1 MVCRIPSQNISIS
14 SNQIFTVSDPIFKRF
29 ADSAIQV
36 PDDYPG
42 VSNLIHTR
50 ASATYGDAKHPL
62 AFRLG
67 NGGAGHTGILRLLCE
82 YFIASRGGGFCI
94 EWVSNHS
101 RHSQIALLGDLV
113 QVALTYE
120 PMYED
125 LAIREGWA
133 ERMAKVF
140 NDHFVLVGP
149 AANPAGVAVN
159 GTITDAMKAIAQYG
173 FSRYPKHDDGIF
185 QTRGDG
191 SATFYKELALWDLA
205 QVDLSSAKSW
215 RVTKPGTPYEALLN
229 ADRTG
234 TYIITDR
241 ATYLTAKR
249 DKALVSIVPF
259 IEGGPRLLNPC
270 SALVN
275 TKAPYNAL
283 ARDFASWLG
292 TQEVQQ
298 MVAMYG
304 QRWSVATPIFS
315 TAEQQDVTKAER
327 LVAKL

>member
-1 MVCRIPSQNISIS
+1 MVAAESQAIPDLVHV
-14 SNQIFTVSDPIFKRF
+14 SNSLFKRY

-36 PDDYPG
+36 PDTYPG

-50 ASATYGDAKHPL
+50 ASATYGDASHPL

-101 RHSQIALLGDLV
+101 RHSQIALLGDVV

-120 PMYED
+120 PEYED
-125 LAIREGWA
+125 LAIRERWA
-133 ERMAKVF
+133 ARSAKVF
-140 NDHFVLVGP
+140 NDHFILVGP
-149 AANPAGVAVN
+149 AANPAGVVVDSKIKN
-159 GTITDAMKAIAQYG
+159 AMKAIADYG
-173 FSRYPKHDDGIF
+173 CSSQSKHQEGIF

-191 SATFYKELALWDLA
+191 SATFYKELALWDVA
-205 QVDLSSAKSW
+205 QVDLSSANSW

-234 TYIITDR
+234 AYLITDR

-249 DKALVSIVPF
+249 DNALTSTVPF
-259 IEGGPRLLNPC
+259 IEGGHELLNPC

-275 TKAPYNAL
+275 TKAPYNLL
-283 ARDFASWLG
+283 AREFASWLG
-292 TQEVQQ
+292 SQEVQHII
-298 MVAMYG
+298 ARYG
-304 QRWSVATPIFS
+304 QKWSVTTPIFWTS
-315 TAEQQDVTKAER
+315 YRQDVTAAER
-327 LVAKL
+327 LTAKL

>member
-1 MVCRIPSQNISIS
+1 M
-14 SNQIFTVSDPIFKRF
+14 SDPFFKRF
-29 ADSAIQV
+29 ANSAIQV

-50 ASATYGDAKHPL
+50 ASAIYGDATHRL

-67 NGGAGHTGILRLLCE
+67 NGGAGHTGILRMLCE

-101 RHSQIALLGDLV
+101 RHSQIALLGDVV

-120 PMYED
+120 HEYED
-125 LAIREGWA
+125 LTIQEGWA
-133 ERMAKVF
+133 ERVAKVF
-140 NDHFVLVGP
+140 NDHFILVGP
-149 AANPAGVAVN
+149 AANPAGVPVD
-159 GTITDAMKAIAQYG
+159 GTITDAMKAIAEYG
-173 FSRYPKHDDGIF
+173 FSSDQRHNDGIF

-241 ATYLTAKR
+241 ATYLTARR
-249 DKALVSIVPF
+249 DKALVSTVPF
-259 IEGGPRLLNPC
+259 VEGGPELLNPC
-270 SALVN
+270 SALIN
-275 TKAPYNAL
+275 TKAPHNVL
-283 ARDFASWLG
+283 AKDFASWLG
-292 TQEVQQ
+292 TREVQQ
-298 MVAMYG
+298 MIAKYG

-315 TAEQQDVTKAER
+315 AAEQQDVTKAER

>member
-1 MVCRIPSQNISIS
+1 ML
-14 SNQIFTVSDPIFKRF
+14 TVSDPLFKQH
-29 ADSAIQV
+29 ANSAIQV

-50 ASATYGDAKHPL
+50 ASATYGDPSHPL
-62 AFRLG
+62 SFRLG

-101 RHSQIALLGDLV
+101 RHSQIALLGDVV

-120 PMYED
+120 PEYED

-140 NDHFVLVGP
+140 NDHFILVGP
-149 AANPAGVAVN
+149 AANPAGVVVD
-159 GTITDAMKAIAQYG
+159 GTITDAIKAIA
-173 FSRYPKHDDGIF
+173 KHGSSNATNHNDGLF

-205 QVDLSSAKSW
+205 YVDLSAAKSW

-234 TYIITDR
+234 AYIITDR
-241 ATYLTAKR
+241 ATFLTAKR
-249 DKALVSIVPF
+249 DKALVSTVPF
-259 IEGGPRLLNPC
+259 IEGGSELLNPC
-270 SALVN
+270 SALIN
-275 TKAPYNAL
+275 IKAPHNAL
-283 ARDFASWLG
+283 AREFALWLG
-292 TQEVQQ
+292 TEEVQQ
-298 MVAMYG
+298 MVAKYG

-315 TAEQQDVTKAER
+315 TAEQQDVTKTER

>member
-1 MVCRIPSQNISIS
+1 MYI
-14 SNQIFTVSDPIFKRF
+14 VSDPIFKRF
-29 ADSAIQV
+29 AKSAIQV

-50 ASATYGDAKHPL
+50 ASATYGDVSHPL

-101 RHSQIALLGDLV
+101 RHSQIALLGDAV

-120 PMYED
+120 PEYEN
-125 LAIREGWA
+125 LAIQECWA
-133 ERMAKVF
+133 ERLAKVF
-140 NDHFVLVGP
+140 NDHFILVGP
-149 AANPAGVAVN
+149 AANPAGVVVDCA
-159 GTITDAMKAIAQYG
+159 IDDAMEAIAVYG
-173 FSRYPKHDDGIF
+173 FSNGQKHEDGVF

-191 SATFYKELALWDLA
+191 SATFYKELALWHRA
-205 QVDLSSAKSW
+205 HVDLSSAESW

-234 TYIITDR
+234 GYLITDR

-249 DKALVSIVPF
+249 DKALVSTVPF
-259 IEGGPRLLNPC
+259 IEGGPELLNPC

-283 ARDFASWLG
+283 ARDFGSWLG

-298 MVAMYG
+298 MVAKYG

-315 TAEQQDVTKAER
+315 PAKQQDVEQAER

>member
-1 MVCRIPSQNISIS
+1 MDTARSQAISG
-14 SNQIFTVSDPIFKRF
+14 FVHVSDPLFKRF
-29 ADSAIQV
+29 AKSAIQV
-36 PDDYPG
+36 PDNYPG

-50 ASATYGDAKHPL
+50 PSATYGDPSHPL

-94 EWVSNHS
+94 EWISNHS
-101 RHSQIALLGDLV
+101 RHSQIALLGDLI

-120 PMYED
+120 PEYEN
-125 LAIREGWA
+125 LAIQEGWA

-140 NDHFVLVGP
+140 NDHFILVGP
-149 AANPAGVAVN
+149 AANPAGVVVD
-159 GTITDAMKAIAQYG
+159 GKISDAMRAIADYG
-173 FSRYPKHDDGIF
+173 SSCKQKHASEVF

-191 SATFYKELALWDLA
+191 SATFYKELALWNIA
-205 QVDLSSAKSW
+205 QVNLSSANSW
-215 RVTKPGTPYEALLN
+215 RVTKPGTPYEALLH

-234 TYIITDR
+234 AYIITDR
-241 ATYLTAKR
+241 ATFLTAKR
-249 DKALVSIVPF
+249 DNALTSTVPF
-259 IEGGPRLLNPC
+259 VEGGPELLNPC

-275 TKAPYNAL
+275 IKAPYNVL
-283 ARDFASWLG
+283 AREFALWLG

-298 MVAMYG
+298 VVAKYG

-315 TAEQQDVTKAER
+315 TAEQQDVTRTER
-327 LVAKL
+327 LIAKL